1 MLSFCQPEYC
11 ILVGLTQGGDSE
23 FGKSFLFRWF
33 KMTESVVLPA
43 RLDQLP
49 LPSRQQPVMRFSK
62 LSANATTPTR
72 GSELAAGY
80 DLYSA
85 HDCSIP
91 SKGRALVKTD
101 IQIALPDGCYGR
113 VAPRSGLALKHGIDV
128 GAGVVDQ
135 DYRGNIGVVL
145 FNFGDEEFQVRK
157 GDRIAQLVCEK
168 IFLPKLVEQDQLD
181 ETARGANGY
190 GSTGL

>member
-1 MLSFCQPEYC
+1 MRLAQCG
-11 ILVGLTQGGDSE
+11 ISE
-23 FGKSFLFRWF
+23 FGFGSVGHHLSLFIRWF
-33 KMTESVVLPA
+33 KMAESLVLTAPH
-43 RLDQLP
+43 DQSP
-49 LPSRQQPVMRFSK
+49 RPSQQQPVLRFCK
-62 LSANATTPTR
+62 LSENATTPTR

-85 HDCSIP
+85 HDCFVP
-91 SKGRALVKTD
+91 PKGRALVKTD
-101 IQIALPDGCYGR
+101 IQISLPDGCYGR

-135 DYRGNIGVVL
+135 DYRGNIGVIL
-145 FNFGDEEFQVRK
+145 FNFGDEEFQVKK

-168 IFLPKLVEQDQLD
+168 IFLPRLVEQDQLD
-181 ETARGANGY
+181 ETVRGANGY

>member
-1 MLSFCQPEYC
+1 
-11 ILVGLTQGGDSE
+11 
-23 FGKSFLFRWF
+23 
-33 KMTESVVLPA
+33 MTESVVLPA

-101 IQIALPDGCYGR
+101 IQASLPFIMHPYALLTLIALPDGCYGR